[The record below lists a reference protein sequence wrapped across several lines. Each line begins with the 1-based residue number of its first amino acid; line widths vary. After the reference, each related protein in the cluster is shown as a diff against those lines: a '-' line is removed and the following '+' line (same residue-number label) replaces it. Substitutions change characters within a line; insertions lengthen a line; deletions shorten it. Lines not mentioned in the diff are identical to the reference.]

1 MTLDEFVEQER
12 NRLEAFRLAWLK
24 ANSTHPNSF
33 PLKMPEGDEG
43 LWDESLS
50 DFDGEDFDLEGID
63 DEENACEPETVMC
76 GGCGNSDP
84 EVRCLGCL
92 HDFGDPS
99 SAWVRELQEETANG

>member
-50 DFDGEDFDLEGID
+50 DFDGKIS
-63 DEENACEPETVMC
+63 T
-76 GGCGNSDP
+76 
-84 EVRCLGCL
+84 
-92 HDFGDPS
+92 
-99 SAWVRELQEETANG
+99 WRELTTRRTPASRKP